1 MNRNNTNSAPG
12 SIPTITIPQLRVP
25 GRFNETDAASV
36 EGRVLQQLE
45 KSGLP
50 LNPALQK
57 RVSRELARQ
66 IQDAVQAKMPS
77 NGEDRQ

>member
-1 MNRNNTNSAPG
+1 MNRNNINSASG
-12 SIPTITIPQLRVP
+12 SIPKITIPQLRVS
-25 GRFNETDAASV
+25 GRFNETDAASI

-45 KSGLP
+45 TNGSS

-57 RVSRELARQ
+57 KVSRELARQ
-66 IQDAVQAKMPS
+66 IQNAVQAKMPS